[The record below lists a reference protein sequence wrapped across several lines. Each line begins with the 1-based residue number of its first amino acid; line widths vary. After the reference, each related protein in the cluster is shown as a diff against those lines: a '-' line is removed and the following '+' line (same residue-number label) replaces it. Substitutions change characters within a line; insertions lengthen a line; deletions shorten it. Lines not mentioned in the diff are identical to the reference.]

1 MSYLS
6 YLWSTY
12 GGQIVQAFWQHLF
25 LVGVSLI
32 AGAVVAIP
40 LGIYLTRNR
49 KLSGPVI
56 MVVSVIQTVP
66 SLAFFALLLPILGI
80 GSTPALIVLFLYSLL
95 PILRNTYTGVN
106 SVDPTLIDVAKGMGM
121 TSWQRLMKVE
131 LPLSAPLIVAGLRLS
146 TIYLVS
152 WATVAALIGAGG
164 FGNLIFAGIDNYN
177 NDLIISGSVPTALMA
192 FLAGLIF
199 TGIRRLVTP
208 VGMRGVRK

>member
-6 YLWSTY
+6 YIWSTY
-12 GGQIVQAFWQHLF
+12 GGQITQAFWQHLF
-25 LVGVSLI
+25 LVGFSLVV
-32 AGAVVAIP
+32 GAVLSIP
-40 LGIYLTRNR
+40 LGIYLTRSR

-56 MVVSVIQTVP
+56 SVLSIIQTIP

-80 GSTPALIVLFLYSLL
+80 GITPALIVLFLYSLL
-95 PILRNTYTGVN
+95 PIVRNTYTGVK
-106 SVDPTLIDVAKGMGM
+106 SVDPELIDVAKGMGM
-121 TSWQRLMKVE
+121 TSWQRLIKVE

-177 NDLIISGSVPTALMA
+177 NDLILSGSVPTALMA
-192 FLAGLIF
+192 FVAGLIF
-199 TGIRRLVTP
+199 TFIRRLVTP
-208 VGMRGVRK
+208 AGLRGAKK